1 MNILALLLTAVV
13 SLQSNKLR
21 AGLTLLGIVIGV
33 TAVIALMSIGRGTQA
48 SVTERLESLGTN
60 LLYVLPASLGSGGS
74 TLTLADA
81 HAIRESVPT
90 SSIKNLAPQLS
101 LNARIVAGRE
111 NIMSQV
117 IGTTEQYESVR
128 QSPVESGQF
137 LSELHVKNRSTVAV
151 LGSETK
157 EELFGLR
164 SPIGQSIRINGKQ
177 FTVIGVLASK
187 GGTFLGS
194 LDDVILVPI
203 TTAYYRLASQRTA
216 QGEVVV
222 QVINVELAD
231 ETQADIAS
239 QTIATVL
246 RLRHR
251 LAGDDD
257 FMISSQQETIDALED
272 TTQSFVLF
280 LGAIAGISLLVGG
293 IGIMNIMLVSVTE
306 RTREIGIRK
315 AMGAKRRDV
324 LLQFITEATLL
335 SIGGGCLG
343 VLLGLS
349 VSQII
354 DGRSIIGFVFQTA
367 LSLDIAALSLLV
379 SGGIGLFFGIY
390 PAVRASR
397 LHPIEALRHE

>member
-1 MNILALLLTAVV
+1 MNVLALLLTALV
-13 SLQSNKLR
+13 SLGSNKLR

-33 TAVIALMSIGRGTQA
+33 TAVISLMSIGRGTQA
-48 SVTERLESLGTN
+48 TITERLESLGTN
-60 LLYVLPASLGSGGS
+60 LLYVFPSSLSGGGS

-81 HAIRESVPT
+81 YAIQEVAPLSH
-90 SSIKNLAPQLS
+90 IKNMAPQLS

-111 NIMSQV
+111 NIISQV
-117 IGTTEQYESVR
+117 VGTTEQYQSVR

-137 LSELHVKNRSTVAV
+137 ISALHVKTRSTVAV

-177 FTVIGVLASK
+177 FRVIGVLASK

-194 LDDVILVPI
+194 LDDVVLIPI

-231 ETQADIAS
+231 GAHKDNALQA
-239 QTIATVL
+239 IATIL

-251 LAGDDD
+251 LTGDDD
-257 FMISSQQETIDALED
+257 FTISSQQETIDALED

-354 DGRSIIGFVFQTA
+354 DNRPIIGFVFQTA
-367 LSLDIAALSLLV
+367 ISLDVAALSLLV
-379 SGGIGLFFGIY
+379 SAGIGLFFGIY